1 MDNTLDF
8 HASHANISPRTWCQ
22 KTSPLF
28 VAFVSETLTA
38 NKFNNGV
45 ESMRWEGSRDP
56 RFQYCYCILGNVPRL
71 IICTTSPSFLFY
83 CLISVFQVEPPAVN
97 SSMGFFR
104 RQITKF
110 RRALLIFVAFGF
122 FALSLSLIVVSFKL
136 ISTGLG

>member
-1 MDNTLDF
+1 MLEQLQRY
-8 HASHANISPRTWCQ
+8 A
-22 KTSPLF
+22 
-28 VAFVSETLTA
+28 VA
-38 NKFNNGV
+38 
-45 ESMRWEGSRDP
+45 MRWLR
-56 RFQYCYCILGNVPRL
+56 VPFIGL
-71 IICTTSPSFLFY
+71 SVFACLLAAYVTIVPSGLDETINDSLFIPAVVLFCWSFLFY